1 MRLERNHKTV
11 TKSSGT
17 HRAVLS
23 DEYLTSLF
31 LCLLHFSPLC
41 CFCFISSFYFDLDF
55 IIISFA
61 SAQSI
66 YREQKNV
73 KQ

>member
-1 MRLERNHKTV
+1 MRSELNHKTV
-11 TKSSGT
+11 TKSSGA
-17 HRAVLS
+17 HRFLLS

-31 LCLLHFSPLC
+31 LCLLRFPSLC
-41 CFCFISSFYFDLDF
+41 CFCFICSFYFDLYF
-55 IIISFA
+55 IIIYFA
-61 SAQSI
+61 SSQSI